1 MRGSSKIAWVVVLAA
16 VVLPLTGAAQDKPFA
31 AEALVLSPPATAA
44 PSGKWS
50 YAAPNGYM
58 WIPEAVPGIKEAEW
72 APWDP
77 WWAMPYGRWAW
88 AEGYGWGWTPM
99 IPSWDMS
106 PLGWGYDS
114 WYGGWYG
121 FTPDGNPAGI
131 GFTTGIGFG
140 GYRWSGYDDTL
151 AAQAWMNRHYPRGV
165 EEPARAKVVAVVAKP
180 PVTLAVIRPMRD
192 PKDRVEPGHQGSQ
205 GYDRPSGRQHSRNR
219 GDRTEP
225 ASVGG
230 NQGHGKGGGGQ
241 VSKPPTSMGQSG
253 GFSAAPRSG
262 GGNGKPRH

>member
-1 MRGSSKIAWVVVLAA
+1 MRISSKIVLIMIAA
-16 VVLPLTGAAQDKPFA
+16 TLLLPLASAAQDKPFA

-44 PSGKWS
+44 PSGNWS
-50 YAAPNGYM
+50 YAGPNGYL

-131 GFTTGIGFG
+131 GLGVPA
-140 GYRWSGYDDTL
+140 YDDKL
-151 AAQAWMNRHYPRGV
+151 VAQAWMNRHYPRGV
-165 EEPARAKVVAVVAKP
+165 EEPARVKVVSVVAKP
-180 PVTLAVIRPMRD
+180 PVTLALIQPMRE
-192 PKDRVEPGHQGSQ
+192 PKDTVEPGHQGRQ
-205 GYDRPSGRQHSRNR
+205 GYERPPGPQHSRNR

-225 ASVGG
+225 ARSGG

-241 VSKPPTSMGQSG
+241 VSKPPTSMGQSS
-253 GFSAAPRSG
+253 GFSAAPRTG
-262 GGNGKPRH
+262 GGSGKPRH